1 VVNTLEGV
9 TDPVPS
15 DMTSRPDGGG
25 WMLSL
30 ADRDSIPMRGSMS
43 GDSLVLLSEPYQ
55 SILRRN
61 VTVQVRTAVV
71 LVDGSLMG
79 KLIATYNYPDSQQV
93 VAGTLSGTRAQH

>member
-1 VVNTLEGV
+1 
-9 TDPVPS
+9 
-15 DMTSRPDGGG
+15 
-25 WMLSL
+25 
-30 ADRDSIPMRGSMS
+30 MS